1 MAKKFYVVWVGR
13 ETGIFTSWDLTKRSV
28 DKFPQAQYKSFT
40 TEAEAKTAF
49 AKSPTS
55 SIGKSPVSSVNKS
68 STSKSASKTGL
79 SGTTKTANANQDVL
93 SQFDVVIYTD
103 GGCEP
108 NPGKAGSGM
117 AIYRK
122 GELSELWYGLFNPNG
137 TNNTAEL
144 NALHQALLAAKKVL
158 EAGQTVQIMSDSQY
172 SIKCVSEWAYG
183 WKAKGWTR
191 KTGEIANLEI
201 IKQAHELYDA
211 MKSQLVIQHVAAHIG
226 IEGNELADRMSI
238 HAIDLQHKTFSQ
250 FTAPLDISKIL
261 ALRTG

>member
-1 MAKKFYVVWVGR
+1 MAKKFYVVWAGR
-13 ETGIFTSWDLTKRSV
+13 ETGIFTSWDVTKRAV
-28 DKFPQAQYKSFT
+28 DKYPQAKYKSFA

-49 AKSPTS
+49 AQSPAN
-55 SIGKSPVSSVNKS
+55 SIGKSAPAKKAAGSATVTSAGSVS
-68 STSKSASKTGL
+68 
-79 SGTTKTANANQDVL
+79 TKTQGANQAVL

-122 GELSELWYGLFNPNG
+122 GELAELWFGLYNPNG

-144 NALHQALLAAKKVL
+144 NALHQALIVAKKVIA
-158 EAGQTVQIMSDSQY
+158 AGETVQIMSDSQY
-172 SIKCVSEWAYG
+172 SIKCVCEWAYG
-183 WKAKGWTR
+183 WKAKNWTR

-211 MKSQLVIQHVAAHIG
+211 MKADLVLQHVAAHIG

-238 HAIDLQHKTFSQ
+238 HAIDQKHKSFSQ
-250 FTAPLDISKIL
+250 YPAPMDISKIL
-261 ALRTG
+261 GLRTG

>member
-1 MAKKFYVVWVGR
+1 MAKKFYVVWAGR
-13 ETGIFTSWDLTKRSV
+13 ETGIFTSWDVTKRSV
-28 DKFPQAQYKSFT
+28 DKYPQAKYKSFA
-40 TEAEAKTAF
+40 TEAEAKVAF
-49 AKSPTS
+49 AKSPAS
-55 SIGKSPVSSVNKS
+55 SIGKSVPAKAAGRS
-68 STSKSASKTGL
+68 STKAAGA
-79 SGTTKTANANQDVL
+79 GTSTKTLSANQAVL

-122 GELSELWYGLFNPNG
+122 GELAELWFGLFNPNG

-144 NALHQALLAAKKVL
+144 NALHQALIKAKKVL
-158 EAGQTVQIMSDSQY
+158 DAGETVQIMSDSQY
-172 SIKCVSEWAYG
+172 SIKCVCEWAYG
-183 WKAKGWTR
+183 WKAKNWTR

-211 MKSQLVIQHVAAHIG
+211 MKDDLVLQHVAAHIG

-238 HAIDLQHKTFSQ
+238 HAIDLQHKGFSK
-250 FTAPLDISKIL
+250 FTEPLDFRKMP
-261 ALRTG
+261 ALCTG

>member
-1 MAKKFYVVWVGR
+1 MAKKFYVVWAGR
-13 ETGIFTSWDLTKRSV
+13 QTGIFTSWDVTKRSV
-28 DKFPQAQYKSFT
+28 DKFPQAKYKSFT
-40 TEAEAKTAF
+40 TEAEAKAAF

-55 SIGKSPVSSVNKS
+55 SIGKSAVSSA
-68 STSKSASKTGL
+68 STSKSANKTAP
-79 SGTTKTANANQDVL
+79 SGTTKTANANQAVL

-117 AIYRK
+117 AIYRQ
-122 GELSELWYGLFNPNG
+122 GVLAELWYGLFNPKG

-144 NALHQALLAAKKVL
+144 NALHQALLFAKQAL

-172 SIKCVSEWAYG
+172 SIKCVCEWAYG

-191 KTGEIANLEI
+191 KAGDIANLEI
-201 IKQAHELYDA
+201 IKPAHQLYDA
-211 MKSQLVIQHVAAHIG
+211 MKDDLVLQHVAAHIG

-238 HAIDLQHKTFSQ
+238 HAIEQQHKAFSQ
-250 FTAPLDISKIL
+250 FSAPLDISKIL

>member
-1 MAKKFYVVWVGR
+1 MAKKFYVVWAGR
-13 ETGIFTSWDLTKRSV
+13 ETGIFTSWDVTKRAV
-28 DKFPQAQYKSFT
+28 DKYPQAKYKSFA

-49 AKSPTS
+49 AQSPAN
-55 SIGKSPVSSVNKS
+55 SIGKSAPAKKAAGSATVTSAGSVS
-68 STSKSASKTGL
+68 
-79 SGTTKTANANQDVL
+79 TKTQGANQAVL

-122 GELSELWYGLFNPNG
+122 GELAELWFGLYNPNG

-144 NALHQALLAAKKVL
+144 NALHQALIVAKKVIA
-158 EAGQTVQIMSDSQY
+158 AGETVQIMSDSQY
-172 SIKCVSEWAYG
+172 SIKCVCEWAYG
-183 WKAKGWTR
+183 WKAKNWTR

-211 MKSQLVIQHVAAHIG
+211 MKADLVLQHVAAHIG

-238 HAIDLQHKTFSQ
+238 HAIDQQHKSFSQ
-250 FTAPLDISKIL
+250 YHAPMDISKIL
-261 ALRTG
+261 GLRTG

>member
-1 MAKKFYVVWVGR
+1 MAKKFYVVWAGR
-13 ETGIFTSWDLTKRSV
+13 ETGIFTSWDVTKRAV
-28 DKFPQAQYKSFT
+28 DKYPQAKYKSFA

-49 AKSPTS
+49 AQSPAN
-55 SIGKSPVSSVNKS
+55 SIGKSAPAKKAAGSATVTSAGSVS
-68 STSKSASKTGL
+68 
-79 SGTTKTANANQDVL
+79 TKTQGANQAVL

-122 GELSELWYGLFNPNG
+122 GELAELWFGLYNPNG

-144 NALHQALLAAKKVL
+144 NALHQALIVAKKVIA
-158 EAGQTVQIMSDSQY
+158 AGETVQIMSDSQY
-172 SIKCVSEWAYG
+172 SIKCVCEWAYG
-183 WKAKGWTR
+183 WKAKNWTR

-211 MKSQLVIQHVAAHIG
+211 MKADLVLQHVAAHIG

-238 HAIDLQHKTFSQ
+238 HAIDQKHKSFSQ
-250 FTAPLDISKIL
+250 YPAPMDISKIL
-261 ALRTG
+261 WLRTG

>member
-1 MAKKFYVVWVGR
+1 MAKKFYVVWAGR
-13 ETGIFTSWDLTKRSV
+13 ETGIFTSWDVTKRSV
-28 DKFPQAQYKSFT
+28 DKYPQAKYKSFA
-40 TEAEAKTAF
+40 TEAEAKAAF
-49 AKSPTS
+49 AKSPAS
-55 SIGKSPVSSVNKS
+55 SIGKSVPAKAAGRS
-68 STSKSASKTGL
+68 STKAAGA
-79 SGTTKTANANQDVL
+79 GTSTKTLSANQAVL

-122 GELSELWYGLFNPNG
+122 GELVELWFGLFNPNG

-144 NALHQALLAAKKVL
+144 NALHQALIVAKKVL
-158 EAGQTVQIMSDSQY
+158 DAGETVQIMSDSQY
-172 SIKCVSEWAYG
+172 SIKCVCEWAYA
-183 WKAKGWTR
+183 WKAKNWTR

-211 MKSQLVIQHVAAHIG
+211 MKDDLVLQHVAAHIG

-238 HAIDLQHKTFSQ
+238 HAIDQQHKEFSQ